1 MFSMRLED
9 PKAHPEIAVPPPAP
23 MIASP
28 ASDVTRVLL
37 LEDSPDDAWLI
48 QEIFSECPGNFKVI
62 HVDRLSWALEHIVR
76 NEVDVILCDL
86 SLPDAQGLEAPLR
99 LRSAAPAAAL
109 IVMTRNN
116 DEAIAAE
123 ALRHGAQDYLVKGDL
138 SNHSILRSVRYA
150 IKRQQ
155 TQVDTERIRAQ
166 QIQLKEEFLSNV
178 SHELRSPLAAMHQ
191 FARILEDEIPGPLNG
206 EQKQYV
212 GIILRN
218 GRQLES
224 MINDLLEVTRI
235 QAGKLTV
242 EQQCISLQ
250 DAVSD
255 TVRSFLPAA
264 RARGILLCAELGD
277 ELPLAYADPIRVRQV
292 LENLVTNAIKFTPE
306 GGAVWI
312 RVTANE
318 HDPTSLTLEVSDTG
332 CGIAPESAQKIFER
346 LYQEPDHDHQAR
358 KGLGLG
364 LYISRELVVR
374 QGGKI
379 WVESVRGKGSTFFF
393 TVPVWSLYALI
404 DPLIMNQKQRPQSL
418 ALVSV
423 KVFLTGAR
431 RPSEEIC
438 RKVRLTLERCMLPDL
453 DVLLPRIHSS
463 GTEEMYFAVAVA
475 REEGIQVLMRRM
487 QDQLN
492 LLDEVRCG
500 AIKAVVDRTMLDYN
514 EIEQCTSSEGLARW
528 VAEQVGRLVNSAA
541 FARSYSN
548 DEENHDH

>member
-1 MFSMRLED
+1 MRLETS
-9 PKAHPEIAVPPPAP
+9 KSLPEIHLPSAQPGASAAP
-23 MIASP
+23 
-28 ASDVTRVLL
+28 DVTRVLL

-62 HVDRLSWALEHIVR
+62 QVERLAWALEHVVR
-76 NEVDVILCDL
+76 NEVDVVLCDL
-86 SLPDAQGLEAPLR
+86 SLPDAAGLEAPLS
-99 LRSAAPAAAL
+99 LRSAAPSVAL

-116 DEAIAAE
+116 DEEIAAE

-150 IKRQQ
+150 IRRQQ

-206 EQKQYV
+206 EQRQYV
-212 GIILRN
+212 GIILKN

-224 MINDLLEVTRI
+224 MIDDLLEVTRI

-255 TVRSFLPAA
+255 TIRNFLPAA
-264 RARGILLCAELGD
+264 KARGILLCAELGD
-277 ELPLAYADPIRVRQV
+277 ELPLAFADPIRVRQV

-312 RVTANE
+312 RVAMNQ

-346 LYQEPDHDHQAR
+346 LYQEPDHDRESR

-379 WVESVRGKGSTFFF
+379 WVESIRGKGSTFFF
-393 TVPVWSLYALI
+393 TVPAWSLYALI
-404 DPLIMNQKQRPQSL
+404 DPLIMNQKLRPQSL

-423 KVFLTGAR
+423 RISLPGSR
-431 RPSEEIC
+431 RPSEDVC
-438 RKVRLTLERCMLPDL
+438 RKARRTLERCMLPDL
-453 DVLLPRIHSS
+453 DVLLPRIHSA
-463 GTEEMYFAVAVA
+463 GPEEVYFAVALA
-475 REEGIQVLMRRM
+475 RDEGIQVLMRRI
-487 QDQLN
+487 QDQLS
-492 LLDEVRCG
+492 LLDEIRCG
-500 AIKAVVDRTMLDYN
+500 AVKAVVARTMLDQS
-514 EIEQCTSSEGLARW
+514 EIEQCTSSESLARW
-528 VAEQVGRLVNSAA
+528 VAAQVGRLVNSAA

-548 DEENHDH
+548 DEKNHDN